1 MFGSS
6 HHSVHAV
13 VIAVVI
19 VIVVVLVIVMV
30 IVIVTAIV
38 VVCISRACDTDTVLM
53 LKMMETKMLSRVT
66 DSNDAIK
73 RINSVSAPPPA
84 AEGTMQQVSET
95 QVTQERLEGMH
106 AKLER
111 DVQAM
116 DKRVMH
122 QLQQLQAAQE
132 AASKKNQISLD
143 KIHALLAAGAQRT
156 PLPGEIDA

>member
-1 MFGSS
+1 MR
-6 HHSVHAV
+6 
-13 VIAVVI
+13 
-19 VIVVVLVIVMV
+19 MEE
-30 IVIVTAIV
+30 
-38 VVCISRACDTDTVLM
+38 CISRACNTDTVLM

-73 RINSVSAPPPA
+73 RIHSVSAPPPA
-84 AEGTMQQVSET
+84 AEGTMQQVSE
-95 QVTQERLEGMH
+95 TQERLEGMH

-143 KIHALLAAGAQRT
+143 NIHALLAAGAQRT